1 MCALVRVQIVDSK
14 VSFEGDIIGQPF
26 HKVNEYEVWLVNG
39 STFLKI
45 FPMRTCPLVVNFG
58 DFGVE
63 DVKGGRVYV
72 LVVDMPSM
80 DENTGKAWLTAE
92 LPENGI
98 LTIGGR
104 DYKSQTGG
112 LVKVNLPYGV
122 YDFFI
127 SAPHYISYQGKVN
140 LSGEPVFFPK
150 NKLVPKD
157 GHVIILSNPG
167 THILVMGQDK
177 GRIGGIWLPPSK
189 KKYRFSAMLNGQQ
202 KDMKVLV
209 TDVEQTLDL
218 RFYDDT
224 AIPDSKPVFSP
235 ANKKGTVSLDDLMRL
250 QRH

>member
-1 MCALVRVQIVDSK
+1 M
-14 VSFEGDIIGQPF
+14 
-26 HKVNEYEVWLVNG
+26 H
-39 STFLKI
+39 TH
-45 FPMRTCPLVVNFG
+45 PLGVNFS

-92 LPENGI
+92 LPKNGI
-98 LTIGGR
+98 LTIDGR

-122 YDFFI
+122 YDFLI

-189 KKYRFSAMLNGQQ
+189 KKYRFTAMLNGQQ
-202 KDMKVLV
+202 KEMKVLV

-224 AIPDSKPVFSP
+224 AIPAARPAFSP
-235 ANKKGTVSLDDLMRL
+235 AIKKGTVSLDDLMRL
-250 QRH
+250 QRY